1 MEVVVEIDTTEQT
14 EMIICR
20 GKEKRK
26 KKALQP
32 SLKQS
37 LKVLF
42 RS

>member
-14 EMIICR
+14 EMIVCR
-20 GKEKRK
+20 GKE